1 MSIQWLDNDNNTGN
15 ERRTSMVMM
24 AIATEK
30 NSVAQH
36 FGRCPSY
43 TLVTIENGKET
54 TRQTI
59 ENPGHEPGFLPKFL
73 QEKGASYIVAGGMG
87 PMAKTLFDQCGI
99 VVIMGITG
107 SIDEVVHMYLKGTLK
122 PGENVCDH

>member
-1 MSIQWLDNDNNTGN
+1 MI
-15 ERRTSMVMM
+15 M

-36 FGRCPSY
+36 FGRCPND
-43 TLVTIENGKET
+43 TLVTVENGKET
-54 TRQTI
+54 ARQII

-73 QEKGASYIVAGGMG
+73 QEKGANCIVAGGMG
-87 PMAKTLFDQCGI
+87 PMAQTLFGQCGI
-99 VVIMGITG
+99 AVMMGVTG
-107 SIDEVVHMYLKGTLK
+107 SINEIVHSYLKGTLK

>member
-1 MSIQWLDNDNNTGN
+1 
-15 ERRTSMVMM
+15 M

-36 FGRCPSY
+36 FGRCPCY
-43 TLVTIENGKET
+43 TMVTVQNGRET
-54 TRQTI
+54 ARQMV

-73 QEKGASYIVAGGMG
+73 QEKGANCIVAGGMG

-99 VVIMGITG
+99 AVMMGVAG
-107 SIDEVVHMYLKGTLK
+107 SVDEIVHSYLKGTLK